1 MKSLL
6 VARLARTA
14 DLVRDLLTRQGDAD
28 VAERHVLLRRAMRRV
43 GHIRWAITLCAH
55 SGIVTAWM
63 VVLTFVDALLGFHNS
78 QAIAGAFILA
88 MVLFTTALVF
98 LLSEIRLSIADLDCA
113 SGDVPGS

>member
-28 VAERHVLLRRAMRRV
+28 VVERHVLLRRAMRRV

-55 SGIVTAWM
+55 SGIVTGWM
-63 VVLTFVDALLGFHNS
+63 VEQPRCMAVD
-78 QAIAGAFILA
+78 
-88 MVLFTTALVF
+88 
-98 LLSEIRLSIADLDCA
+98 R
-113 SGDVPGS
+113 GDRPAPNRSRTPQCPTSSTPTSNT